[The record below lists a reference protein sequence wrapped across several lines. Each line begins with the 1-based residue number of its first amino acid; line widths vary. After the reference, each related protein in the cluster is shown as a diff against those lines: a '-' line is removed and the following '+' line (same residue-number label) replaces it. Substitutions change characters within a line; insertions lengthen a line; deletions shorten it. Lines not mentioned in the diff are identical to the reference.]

1 VASHLVGELLR
12 KALKSLSSVLVEV
25 LRADVIGDRRAI
37 VDLLSSRP
45 VALLLS
51 AVATRFVG
59 SAVTP
64 RRRRLAVTA
73 SGRRF
78 AISSFGGLP
87 VTTSRSP
94 TSPLTCRFAPP

>member
-25 LRADVIGDRRAI
+25 LRADVIGDRRAV

-59 SAVTP
+59 FAVTP

-78 AISSFGGLP
+78 GVTALGGLP
-87 VTTSRSP
+87 VTTSWSS
-94 TSPLTCRFAPP
+94 TTTLTCRFAPP